1 MPAKSAVP
9 QGAGGAGGGNNFPGP
24 LFWFKFVF
32 LAEILVAEALIVYRM
47 KRRHGFAWRLA
58 LTLALLLGF
67 TFALPVPFYNAIY
80 SSALFMAIF
89 LATLPALK
97 LCFDESWGNIVFCGF
112 FSYTEQHI
120 SYQLY
125 NFFCIV
131 AGLDASS
138 NLYGDSFVGDLN
150 GLQVL
155 AFAVTHVLVYLAG
168 WAVLKYRT
176 ERQNGGVFS
185 VRRIKSLVASI
196 VIVSVNVI
204 LNAFVVYDLP
214 SDASPF
220 ISAIIIFYNI
230 FSCVL
235 ALGMQIAVLGREE
248 VEGELK
254 FVEDLWN
261 KNKQIYELSKENVD
275 FINMKCH
282 DLRHRIRNARKRP
295 FIDENELK
303 EIEQAVDIYDG
314 ILQTGNE
321 VLDVVLSEESVFC
334 SRNGIHLV
342 CNIDG
347 APLSFMQPADIYAI
361 FQNALHN
368 AIDAVL
374 KFPESDRRV
383 VRLNVWRKANMISV
397 HMENEVAEGESVRFE
412 NGLPVTNSPERNLH
426 GFGMRSI
433 RASVERYNGCV
444 LAEMRDG
451 SFCLDIMIPVPAAA
465 AVGGAAVQ
473 GGT

>member
-1 MPAKSAVP
+1 MY
-9 QGAGGAGGGNNFPGP
+9 NFEAP
-24 LFWFKFVF
+24 LFWYKFIF
-32 LAEILVAEALIVYRM
+32 LAEILIAESLIIYRM
-47 KRRHGFAWRLA
+47 KRKRGFAWRLA
-58 LTLALLLGF
+58 VALLALAAF
-67 TFALPVPFYNAIY
+67 TFALPVPFYNALY

-89 LATLPALK
+89 LVTLPALRF
-97 LCFDESWGNIVFCGF
+97 CFDETWGNVVYCGF

-125 NFFCIV
+125 NFFCLV
-131 AGLDASS
+131 AGLDAGG
-138 NLYGDSFVGDLN
+138 NLYGEAFVGEMN

-155 AFAVTHVLVYLAG
+155 AFVVTHVLVYLAG
-168 WAVLKYRT
+168 WAMLKYRT
-176 ERQNGGVFS
+176 ERQNGGAFV

-214 SDASPF
+214 ADASQF

-235 ALGMQIAVLGREE
+235 ALFMQIAVLGREE
-248 VEGELK
+248 VESELK
-254 FVEDLWN
+254 FVEDLLN

-295 FIDENELK
+295 LIDENELK

-342 CNIDG
+342 CNIEG
-347 APLSFMQPADIYAI
+347 APLGFMQPADIYAI

-368 AIDAVL
+368 AIDEVL
-374 KFPESDRRV
+374 KFADCDRRV
-383 VRLNVWRKANMISV
+383 VRLNVLRKANMISI
-397 HMENEVAEGESVRFE
+397 HMENEVAEGSTVRFE
-412 NGLPVTNSPERNLH
+412 NGMPVTCSTEKNLH

-433 RASVERYNGCV
+433 RASVERYSGCV
-444 LAEMRDG
+444 LAELREG
-451 SFCLDIMIPVPAAA
+451 NFCLDIMIPVPSGYEVSYY
-465 AVGGAAVQ
+465 AVAEEGIA
-473 GGT
+473 